1 MLLSYFIILIIQGVA
16 IVKVLT
22 VVCPKS
28 DLVYGVYANMK
39 LNTICR
45 MSLQSFDIWGIFSKI
60 PHFPDIKVIS
70 RPIILV
76 SPAKEYSQP

>member
-1 MLLSYFIILIIQGVA
+1 MLLSYFIILIIPGVA
-16 IVKVLT
+16 IVKLLT
-22 VVCPKS
+22 IVCPKS
-28 DLVYGVYANMK
+28 DLVYGVYANIK

-60 PHFPDIKVIS
+60 SHFPDIKVMS

-76 SPAKEYSQP
+76 GPTK